1 MRGSVLTVAL
11 ALAGSQVAAQQVEVR
26 VVVPQQTAKEIRAAI
41 EKSIE
46 QAIDVRVL
54 NEISREISDAL
65 RESLAGAG
73 VAARAVSE
81 ALRESS
87 RHVPYGAWDTPGG
100 VRQDKTFT
108 QEQTAKETLTLA
120 IGPNGTLTLKNIAGD
135 ITVTGGGGKSATVE
149 VLRRSRGRTDAD
161 AKLGLERVKVAVD
174 HRGERATVEAQY
186 PDHDSR
192 PPYAVSVAYVVTA
205 PTGTTLSITTL
216 SGDVLVKDIKGDV
229 SASLTAGDATVSGSR
244 VSSLKTL
251 SGTVAVTDAEADS
264 AMDLTTLS
272 GDIRLE
278 RAKARRV
285 MMSTLN
291 GDVVARDVDTASAV
305 MTSTSGNVE
314 FTGAPVKGGRYELR
328 AHSGDVKVIL
338 PKGGFDVS
346 ARTFSGRI
354 TADPSLGLQTTT
366 SRPRSSSLRG
376 TVGDGSATFDV
387 STFSGDV
394 TISRK

>member
-1 MRGSVLTVAL
+1 
-11 ALAGSQVAAQQVEVR
+11 
-26 VVVPQQTAKEIRAAI
+26 
-41 EKSIE
+41 
-46 QAIDVRVL
+46 
-54 NEISREISDAL
+54 
-65 RESLAGAG
+65 
-73 VAARAVSE
+73 
-81 ALRESS
+81 
-87 RHVPYGAWDTPGG
+87 
-100 VRQDKTFT
+100 
-108 QEQTAKETLTLA
+108 
-120 IGPNGTLTLKNIAGD
+120 
-135 ITVTGGGGKSATVE
+135 
-149 VLRRSRGRTDAD
+149 
-161 AKLGLERVKVAVD
+161 
-174 HRGERATVEAQY
+174 
-186 PDHDSR
+186 
-192 PPYAVSVAYVVTA
+192 
-205 PTGTTLSITTL
+205 
-216 SGDVLVKDIKGDV
+216 
-229 SASLTAGDATVSGSR
+229 
-244 VSSLKTL
+244 
-251 SGTVAVTDAEADS
+251 VAVTDAEADS